1 MMAYSFTPSQESLPS
16 LLWRRRAEGWMRI
29 LELTREVELDV
40 LKVLLCHAQH
50 IAGVGE
56 EDITAFYVLGHI
68 LILTLLEVFKF
79 GCIITLY
86 PASLVEMDGLPA
98 ALGIV
103 LVLKAVLDDL
113 KLQLTDGTD
122 DTAVVELVDEHLCYA
137 LVHQLLDTFLELLRL
152 HGVVI
157 LDILEQLRREG
168 GKSAEVELLT
178 FGQRVTNLED
188 AVVGQ
193 SYDVSRP
200 RLVHGAL
207 TLSHELGRRGEAHGL
222 VETYVVI
229 RLVAK
234 ELTGTYLAE
243 GDART
248 VVRVDV
254 CRDLEDEPRELRLI
268 GLHDALFSLRWLRV
282 GSNLNEAVE
291 ELLYTEVVEGRT
303 EEYGCNLCFAVV
315 LDIERWVHAVD
326 EFEVIAQMLGEVF
339 TDVLLEIRRLYVDL
353 YFLRLTLLVG
363 CEEVEVV
370 LKDVVHALELHALS
384 DRPGERPYVDMQ
396 LLLQFVEQVERVTAF
411 AVHLVDEDDDGC
423 VAHAADL
430 HELTRLRL
438 HTFG

>member
-1 MMAYSFTPSQESLPS
+1 
-16 LLWRRRAEGWMRI
+16 MRI

-68 LILTLLEVFKF
+68 LILTLLEVVKF

-122 DTAVVELVDEHLCYA
+122 DTAVVELVDEHLCHA

-168 GKSAEVELLT
+168 RKSAEVELLT

-207 TLSHELGRRGEAHGL
+207 TLSHE
-222 VETYVVI
+222 
-229 RLVAK
+229 
-234 ELTGTYLAE
+234 
-243 GDART
+243 ART
-248 VVRVDV
+248 GGAMITPAYNLPSKYV
-254 CRDLEDEPRELRLI
+254 I
-268 GLHDALFSLRWLRV
+268 HTV
-282 GSNLNEAVE
+282 GPIIPDGHPTPEQE
-291 ELLYTEVVEGRT
+291 EQLASCYRSCLDMA
-303 EEYGCNLCFAVV
+303 EEYGLHSIAFCCISTGVFRFPRKRAAQIAV
-315 LDIERWVHAVD
+315 RAV
-326 EFEVIAQMLGEVF
+326 
-339 TDVLLEIRRLYVDL
+339 TSHS
-353 YFLRLTLLVG
+353 
-363 CEEVEVV
+363 
-370 LKDVVHALELHALS
+370 LKSIDTII
-384 DRPGERPYVDMQ
+384 
-396 LLLQFVEQVERVTAF
+396 FNTF
-411 AVHLVDEDDDGC
+411 KDEDNIIYQQLIDE
-423 VAHAADL
+423 ANA
-430 HELTRLRL
+430 
-438 HTFG
+438 